1 MLGSPCSQCCGCPQ
15 APFEKASSREQG
27 EWVPS
32 GSWPNVTWTFQPKQE
47 GVDGR
52 TWYFYG
58 GFFQSNPSADQEA
71 TWEQITDW
79 HNLCNWYSYSSTAPG
94 TAFDFGSAKRATELP
109 PEDAIVHILSPLE
122 WQSQGPV
129 TVATLYAWGVR
140 IGPNFLPGLNVD
152 ITCTEAAHGTSRC
165 AVFANASYSH
175 SAYNLSTINGG
186 AMFVA
191 SVNDKIVN
199 GGATFVGTASVRSEN
214 RAPGTVNGGADFV
227 TLADNAGTVNGD
239 ATFAGDGVNS
249 KVVNGNASFSGYA
262 RNNGG
267 QAVVNGNATFSDFAM
282 NRFAGGLGAGTVN
295 GDAVFGGSSSNSGGV
310 VTGSA
315 EFNGTATNTGVVAI
329 TATFNDQA
337 SHAGGTLA
345 AFAVFNGSAVNTGS
359 IGAAGAEFND
369 ASENRGPV
377 LGNATFNDNSS
388 HHFPGYVS
396 GTPTFNDAACSTLAT
411 LKKDGPPSPT
421 FGQRYRYYFTASNKS
436 GDFFSEADTTVCNGS
451 APSGLPRGQQQPA
464 CGCG

>member
-32 GSWPNVTWTFQPKQE
+32 GSWPDVTWTFQPKQE
-47 GVDGR
+47 GIDGR
-52 TWYFYG
+52 TWYFFG
-58 GFFQSNPSADQEA
+58 GFATSNPSSNVDA
-71 TWEQITDW
+71 TWEQRTDW
-79 HNLCNWYSYSSTAPG
+79 HNLCNWYSYSSTSPNSG
-94 TAFDFGSAKRATELP
+94 AFDFMSAKRATELP

-122 WQSQGPV
+122 WQSRGPV
-129 TVATLYAWGVR
+129 TVATLYVWGMPF
-140 IGPNFLPGLNVD
+140 GPNRLTDQNVN

-165 AVFANASYSH
+165 AVFANTFFAL
-175 SAYNLSTINGG
+175 SAYNLSTVSGG

-191 SVNDKIVN
+191 SVNEKIVN
-199 GGATFVGTASVRSEN
+199 GGATFLGAGLVRSAN
-214 RAPGTVNGGADFV
+214 RAAGTVNDGADFV
-227 TLADNAGTVNGD
+227 TLADNDGTVNGD
-239 ATFAGDGVNS
+239 ATFAGDSVNS

-282 NRFAGGLGAGTVN
+282 NRFAGGSLGAGTVN
-295 GDAVFGGSSSNSGGV
+295 GNAVFGGSSSNSGGL

-315 EFNGTATNTGVVAI
+315 EFNGTATNTGAVSV

-337 SHAGGTLA
+337 SHSNSTLQ
-345 AFAVFNGSAVNTGS
+345 AFAVFNGSSKNFFGGV
-359 IGAAGAEFND
+359 GAAGAEFND
-369 ASENRGPV
+369 TSENRGPV
-377 LGNATFNDNSS
+377 LGDATFNDNAS

-396 GTPTFNDAACSTLAT
+396 GTATFNDAACSTMNYLAPV
-411 LKKDGPPSPT
+411 DGQA
-421 FGQRYRYYFTASNKS
+421 GARFTASPVL
-436 GDFFSEADTTVCNGS
+436 DFRTDLDKTVCNGS
-451 APSGLPRGQQQPA
+451 APKGRPLQEPQPA